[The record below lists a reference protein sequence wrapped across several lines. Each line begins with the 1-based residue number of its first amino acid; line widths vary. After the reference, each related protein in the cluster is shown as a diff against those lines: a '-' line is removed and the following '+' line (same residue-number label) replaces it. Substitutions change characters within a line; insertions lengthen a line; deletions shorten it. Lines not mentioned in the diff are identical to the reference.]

1 MSSYTAVGDD
11 LGVCANCG
19 RRSGD
24 EGGFIKLKNC
34 TACRLVK
41 YCGVECQK
49 AHRKQHKKACKQR
62 AAELKGAMMI
72 CGACEREL
80 PEGSFSVEQRG
91 RRQSSRICTEC
102 VVGGNQLA
110 LMKKGRARSE
120 EDECPICQ
128 LLSPL
133 DSDQSSFSVCCM
145 KLVCNGCILA
155 ALKREMRD
163 CPFCRTPTPDESAVV
178 AMVQKRVNAGDPVA
192 IHHLGRAY
200 HWGHWGLEKDMT
212 RAIESWKRAAELGLK
227 EAHYDLGCL
236 HSNGTGGEKDKANAL
251 RHWEAAAIRGEFNAR
266 FILGCEEL
274 VAGSYDLAL
283 QHFMIS
289 ANMGHDSSLK
299 KIKQMIMHGIATKAD
314 YAEALRGHQ
323 SAVEEMQSPDRDEA
337 ATLGLEK
344 LRLL

>member
-1 MSSYTAVGDD
+1 
-11 LGVCANCG
+11 
-19 RRSGD
+19 
-24 EGGFIKLKNC
+24 
-34 TACRLVK
+34 
-41 YCGVECQK
+41 
-49 AHRKQHKKACKQR
+49 
-62 AAELKGAMMI
+62 
-72 CGACEREL
+72 
-80 PEGSFSVEQRG
+80 
-91 RRQSSRICTEC
+91 
-102 VVGGNQLA
+102 
-110 LMKKGRARSE
+110 
-120 EDECPICQ
+120 
-128 LLSPL
+128 
-133 DSDQSSFSVCCM
+133 
-145 KLVCNGCILA
+145 
-155 ALKREMRD
+155 
-163 CPFCRTPTPDESAVV
+163 
-178 AMVQKRVNAGDPVA
+178 MVQKRVNAGDPVA

-200 HWGHWGLEKDMT
+200 HWGHCGLEKDMT
-212 RAIESWKRAAELGLK
+212 RAIELWKRAAELGLK
-227 EAHYDLGCL
+227 EAQYELGCF

-299 KIKQMIMHGIATKAD
+299 KIKEMIMFGIATKAD